1 MAITAKHPDYPL
13 RCERFLTL
21 LWTKESSLIRGFDD
35 LAGRYPIEAFQQ
47 ECYTLLKDQIRQRNM
62 EGEDTVFDDVS
73 GCVELIRTARANLY
87 RFDLESR
94 GVAVIGSR
102 S

>member
-1 MAITAKHPDYPL
+1 MAITAKHRDYPL

-21 LWTKESSLIRGFDD
+21 LWTSGSDFVHGFDD
-35 LAGRYPIEAFQQ
+35 LAGRYPIEVFQK

-62 EGEDTVFDDVS
+62 EGEGTAFDDVS

-87 RFDLESR
+87 RFYMESR
-94 GVAVIGSR
+94 GVAVIGG
-102 S
+102 